1 MRLRKRQRILLVLLV
16 LLLSGGA
23 SALVLTAL
31 QSKIAFFVSPSDLA
45 QGKIAAGRELRIG
58 GLVAAGSIRQGADG
72 GVRFVLTD
80 EKHQVPVV
88 FRGILPDLFRE
99 GQGII
104 AEGTVDRAGVF
115 EASEVLAK
123 HDERYMPKDVAEAL
137 KRSGRWNEGEA
148 TAAQ

>member
-1 MRLRKRQRILLVLLV
+1 MRLRKRQRILLVVLV

-31 QSKIAFFVSPSDLA
+31 QSKTAFFVSPSDLA
-45 QGKIAAGRELRIG
+45 QGKIGAGRELRIG
-58 GLVAAGSIRQGADG
+58 GRVAAGSIRQGADG

>member
-23 SALVLTAL
+23 TALVLTAL
-31 QSKIAFFVSPSDLA
+31 QSKIAFFVSPTDIA
-45 QGKIAAGRELRIG
+45 EGKVGSGRELRIG
-58 GLVAAGSIRQGADG
+58 GLVAAGSVQQGPDG
-72 GVRFVLTD
+72 RVRFVLTD

-88 FRGILPDLFRE
+88 FHGILPDLFRE

-104 AEGTVDRAGVF
+104 AEGTVDHEGVF

-123 HDERYMPKDVAEAL
+123 HDERYMPKNVAEAL
-137 KRSGRWNEGEA
+137 KRSGRWKEGEA

>member
-45 QGKIAAGRELRIG
+45 QGKIGAGRELRIG

>member
-45 QGKIAAGRELRIG
+45 QGKIGAGRELRIG

-104 AEGTVDRAGVF
+104 AEGTVDRAGIF